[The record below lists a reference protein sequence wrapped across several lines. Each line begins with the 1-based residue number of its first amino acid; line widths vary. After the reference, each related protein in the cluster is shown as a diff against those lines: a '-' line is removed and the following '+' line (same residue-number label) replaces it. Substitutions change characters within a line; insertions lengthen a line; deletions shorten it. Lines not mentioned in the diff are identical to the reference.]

1 MPLKRTKVLV
11 RHCRPDEEVSLHRT
25 ARFFVNG
32 VEVDGVVSY
41 MVDDTVGTPSQ
52 KVTLEFY
59 ADVTIEQVTD
69 AIKGT
74 DGV

>member
-69 AIKGT
+69 AIQAA

>member
-1 MPLKRTKVLV
+1 MKRAVVLV
-11 RHCRPDEEVSLHRT
+11 RHCRPDSEVSLNRT

-32 VEVDGVVSY
+32 VEVKGVISY
-41 MVDDTVGTPSQ
+41 MVDDTIGTPSQ
-52 KVTLEFY
+52 RVTLEFY

-69 AIKGT
+69 AIQAA

>member
-1 MPLKRTKVLV
+1 MKRTTVLV

-32 VEVDGVVSY
+32 VEVDGVISY

-59 ADVTIEQVTD
+59 ADVTIEQVMD
-69 AIKGT
+69 AIKGA

>member
-1 MPLKRTKVLV
+1 MSRATVLV
-11 RHCRPDEEVSLHRT
+11 RHCRPDNEVSLHRT

-32 VEVDGVVSY
+32 VEVDGVISY

-52 KVTLEFY
+52 RVTLEFY

-69 AIKGT
+69 AIKSARGL
-74 DGV
+74 

>member
-1 MPLKRTKVLV
+1 MPLKRATVLV
-11 RHCRPDEEVSLHRT
+11 RHCRPDNEVSLHRT

-41 MVDDTVGTPSQ
+41 IVDDTAGTPSQ
-52 KVTLEFY
+52 RVTLEFY
-59 ADVTIEQVTD
+59 ADVTIEQVPD
-69 AIKGT
+69 AKSSA

>member
-1 MPLKRTKVLV
+1 MN
-11 RHCRPDEEVSLHRT
+11 RT

-32 VEVDGVVSY
+32 VEVKGVISY
-41 MVDDTVGTPSQ
+41 MVDDTIGTPSQ
-52 KVTLEFY
+52 RVTLEFY